1 MSEKDKYVVPT
12 GSKGDVAQEIVKAAI
27 SAAPLVGGPAA
38 EIFGMVIAP
47 PLQRRQAAWMEEIA
61 EGLKQLEGKVEGFKI
76 ENLKENEQFV
86 STVLA
91 ATQAAIRTH
100 QQEKR
105 EALRNAVLNVAVGS
119 GLDQDAE
126 ACGFQGPQGRREAI
140 FLSLIDRYTA
150 WHLRILRLFQ
160 NPLELGAAKGQRPE
174 NYYIGGSRAR
184 LLEAYYPDMQGQ
196 RQFYDITVSDL
207 HAQGLLAIQDL
218 QTMVTAQGMFQ
229 KATTD
234 WGDRF
239 LAFITAPV

>member
-1 MSEKDKYVVPT
+1 MSEKEKYAVPAS
-12 GSKGDVAQEIVKAAI
+12 GKGDVAQEIVKAAI

-47 PLQRRQAAWMEEIA
+47 PLQRRQAAWMDEVA

-119 GLDQDAE
+119 GFL
-126 ACGFQGPQGRREAI
+126 RR
-140 FLSLIDRYTA
+140 T
-150 WHLRILRLFQ
+150 
-160 NPLELGAAKGQRPE
+160 
-174 NYYIGGSRAR
+174 
-184 LLEAYYPDMQGQ
+184 
-196 RQFYDITVSDL
+196 T
-207 HAQGLLAIQDL
+207 
-218 QTMVTAQGMFQ
+218 QT
-229 KATTD
+229 
-234 WGDRF
+234 
-239 LAFITAPV
+239 

>member
-126 ACGFQGPQGRREAI
+126 AI

>member
-1 MSEKDKYVVPT
+1 MSEKDKYAVPT
-12 GSKGDVAQEIVKAAI
+12 VSKGDVAHEIVKVAI

-47 PLQRRQAAWMEEIA
+47 PLQRRQAAWMEEVA

-76 ENLKENEQFV
+76 EDLKENEQFV

-91 ATQAAIRTH
+91 ATQSAIRTH

-126 ACGFQGPQGRREAI
+126 AI

-160 NPLELGAAKGQRPE
+160 NPLDLGAAKGQRPE

-207 HAQGLLAIQDL
+207 HAQGLLGIQDL

>member
-1 MSEKDKYVVPT
+1 MSEKEKYAVPAT
-12 GSKGDVAQEIVKAAI
+12 SKGDVAQEIVKAAI
-27 SAAPLVGGPAA
+27 SATPVVGGPAA
-38 EIFGMVIAP
+38 EIFGMVIVP
-47 PLQRRQAAWMEEIA
+47 PLQRRQAAWMEEVA

-76 ENLKENEQFV
+76 EKLKENEQFV
-86 STVLA
+86 STVLT

-126 ACGFQGPQGRREAI
+126 AI

-160 NPLELGAAKGQRPE
+160 NPLELGAAKGQRPD

-184 LLEAYYPDMQGQ
+184 LLEAYYPDMLGQ

-207 HAQGLLAIQDL
+207 HAQGLLDIQDL

-229 KATTD
+229 KVTTD

-239 LAFITAPV
+239 LKFITSPV

>member
-1 MSEKDKYVVPT
+1 MGEEEKYAVPAS
-12 GSKGDVAQEIVKAAI
+12 SKADVAQELVKAAI

-38 EIFGMVIAP
+38 EIFGMVIVP
-47 PLQRRQAAWMEEIA
+47 PLQKRQAKWMEEVA

-76 ENLKENEQFV
+76 ENLKDNEQFI

-91 ATQAAIRTH
+91 ATQSANRNH

-105 EALRNAVLNVAVGS
+105 DALRNAVLNVAVGS
-119 GLDQDAE
+119 GLEHDA
-126 ACGFQGPQGRREAI
+126 EAI

-160 NPLELGAAKGQRPE
+160 DPLKLGAAKGLRPD

-196 RQFYDITVSDL
+196 RQFYDIAVSDL
-207 HAQGLLAIQDL
+207 HAQGLLGIQDL

-229 KATTD
+229 KVTTD

-239 LAFITAPV
+239 LRFITAPV

>member
-1 MSEKDKYVVPT
+1 MSEKEKYAVPAS
-12 GSKGDVAQEIVKAAI
+12 GKGDAVQEIVKAAI

-47 PLQRRQAAWMEEIA
+47 PLQRRQAAWMDEVA

-126 ACGFQGPQGRREAI
+126 AI

-184 LLEAYYPDMQGQ
+184 LLEVYYPDMKGQ

-207 HAQGLLAIQDL
+207 HGQGLLGIQDL

>member
-1 MSEKDKYVVPT
+1 MSENDKYAVPT
-12 GSKGDVAQEIVKAAI
+12 AGKDDVAQEIVKAAI

-47 PLQRRQAAWMEEIA
+47 PLQKRQIAWMEEVA

-86 STVLA
+86 SIVLA
-91 ATQAAIRTH
+91 ATQTAVRTH

-105 EALRNAVLNVAVGS
+105 EALRSAVLNVAIGS

-126 ACGFQGPQGRREAI
+126 GI

-174 NYYIGGSRAR
+174 NYYIGGSRSR

-207 HAQGLLAIQDL
+207 HAQGLLGIQDL